1 MQHLALKVILDEHAA
16 LDRVLRALRETV
28 ANARGL
34 GAAPDFERLRTLL
47 FYMDEMPARLHH
59 SAEEEVLFPRIRER
73 CPALRP
79 VLDRLE
85 SEHERGETT
94 VRDLEHALTAWEVMG
109 DERREAFELPL
120 RVFVD
125 GYLGHMQVEE
135 NYVLS
140 VAQDYLSEAD
150 WLDLHA
156 ALTRQRGAP
165 ASQRTTAGH
174 DALLQRILGSPATV
188 PPEGD

>member
-1 MQHLALKVILDEHAA
+1 MQHSALKIILDEHVA
-16 LDRVLRALRETV
+16 LSRVLRALRETV
-28 ANARGL
+28 ANARGP
-34 GAAPDFERLRTLL
+34 GVPPDFERLRTLL

-59 SAEEEVLFPRIRER
+59 TAEEQVLFPRIRER

-85 SEHERGETT
+85 AEHGRGETT
-94 VRDLEHALTAWEVMG
+94 VQGLQRALTAWEIMG

-120 RVFVD
+120 RVFVE

-156 ALTRQRGAP
+156 ALTRQRGAL
-165 ASQRTTAGH
+165 AAQTTAGH
-174 DALLQRILGSPATV
+174 DALLQRILGARATV

>member
-1 MQHLALKVILDEHAA
+1 MQHPALKMILDEHAA
-16 LDRVLRALRETV
+16 LARVLRALRETV
-28 ANARGL
+28 ASARRPEVP
-34 GAAPDFERLRTLL
+34 PDFERLRAML

-59 SAEEEVLFPRIRER
+59 TAEEQVLFPRIRER

-85 SEHERGETT
+85 AEHGRGETT
-94 VRDLEHALTAWEVMG
+94 VQGLERALTAWELMG

-120 RVFVD
+120 RAFVE
-125 GYLGHMQVEE
+125 GYLGHMEVEE

-150 WLDLHA
+150 WLDLQA
-156 ALTRQRGAP
+156 ALTHQRGAVG
-165 ASQRTTAGH
+165 ARTAAGH
-174 DALLQRILGSPATV
+174 EALLQRILGALATV

>member
-1 MQHLALKVILDEHAA
+1 MPHPALKIILDEHVA
-16 LDRVLRALRETV
+16 LRRGLRALRETV
-28 ANARGL
+28 RNARSPGVP
-34 GAAPDFERLRTLL
+34 PDFERLRTLL

-59 SAEEEVLFPRIRER
+59 TAEEQVLFPRIRER

-85 SEHERGETT
+85 AEHGRGETT
-94 VRDLEHALTAWEVMG
+94 VQGLERALTAWEIMG

-120 RVFVD
+120 RVFVE
-125 GYLGHMQVEE
+125 GYLGHMEVEE

-150 WLDLHA
+150 WLELHA
-156 ALTRQRGAP
+156 ALTRQRGPLA
-165 ASQRTTAGH
+165 AQTAAFH
-174 DALLQRILGSPATV
+174 DALLQRILSARATV

>member
-1 MQHLALKVILDEHAA
+1 MQHPALKIILDDHAA
-16 LDRVLRALRETV
+16 LSRVLRALRETV
-28 ANARGL
+28 TSARRPGVP
-34 GAAPDFERLRTLL
+34 PDFERLRTLL

-59 SAEEEVLFPRIRER
+59 SAEEQVLFPRIRER

-85 SEHERGETT
+85 AEHGRGEAT
-94 VRDLEHALTAWEVMG
+94 VQGLERALTAWEFMG

-120 RVFVD
+120 RVFVE
-125 GYLGHMQVEE
+125 GYLGHMEVEE

-156 ALTRQRGAP
+156 ALTRQRGAL
-165 ASQRTTAGH
+165 AAQTAAGH
-174 DALLQRILGSPATV
+174 DALLQRMLGALATV

>member
-1 MQHLALKVILDEHAA
+1 MPHPALKIILDEHVA
-16 LDRVLRALRETV
+16 LSRVLHALRETV
-28 ANARGL
+28 TGARRPGVT
-34 GAAPDFERLRTLL
+34 PDFERLRTLL

-59 SAEEEVLFPRIRER
+59 SAEEQVLFPRIRER

-85 SEHERGETT
+85 AEHGRGETT
-94 VRDLEHALTAWEVMG
+94 VRSLEHALTAWEVMG

-120 RVFVD
+120 SVFVE

-140 VAQDYLSEAD
+140 VAEDYLSEAD
-150 WLDLHA
+150 WLELHA
-156 ALTRQRGAP
+156 ALTRQRGAL
-165 ASQRTTAGH
+165 AARTTAGH
-174 DALLQRILGSPATV
+174 DALLQRILGAHATV